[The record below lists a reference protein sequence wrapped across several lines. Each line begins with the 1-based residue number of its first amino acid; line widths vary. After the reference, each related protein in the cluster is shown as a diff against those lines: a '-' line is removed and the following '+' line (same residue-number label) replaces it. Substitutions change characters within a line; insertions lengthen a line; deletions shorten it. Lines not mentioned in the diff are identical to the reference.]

1 MKIQEHDIRELGLA
15 VIKLET
21 EAIAALAEQIN
32 ENFVTA
38 CKLMMQCKGRV
49 VVMGMGK
56 SGHIGGKIA
65 ATLASTGTPAFFVHP
80 GEASHGDLGMIT
92 AQDVVLALSNS
103 GETNEVL
110 LILPIIKRLGVPL
123 IAMTGNPT
131 STLAKFSTA
140 HINVAVKQEA
150 CPLGLAPT
158 SSTTAAL
165 VMGDA
170 LAVSLLQAKGFTRDD
185 FALSH
190 PGGSLG
196 KRLLLLV
203 SDVMHTGAD
212 IPSVTETTLMDSVL
226 LEMTEKKLGM
236 TAVVN
241 SENQVV
247 GIFTDGDL
255 RRMLRKN
262 LDLHSTKITQVM
274 TANCTVIREH
284 ILAAEAMQIME
295 KKNINALLVVD
306 EQQHL
311 MGALNM
317 HDLIHSGIV

>member
-1 MKIQEHDIRELGLA
+1 MKIDELGIRELGLA
-15 VIKLET
+15 VIKLEA
-21 EAIAALAEQIN
+21 EAVAALAEQIN

-38 CKLMMQCKGRV
+38 CKLMMQCKGRI

-92 AQDVVLALSNS
+92 SQDVVLALSNS

-110 LILPIIKRLGVPL
+110 IILPIIKRLGVPL
-123 IAMTGNPT
+123 IAMTGNPV
-131 STLAKFSTA
+131 STLAKFSTI
-140 HINVAVKQEA
+140 HINVSVTQEA

-170 LAVSLLQAKGFTRDD
+170 LAISLLQTKGFTRND

-196 KRLLLLV
+196 KRLLLRV
-203 SDVMHTGAD
+203 GDIMHTGENMPVV
-212 IPSVTETTLMDSVL
+212 IETAQMDAVL

-241 SENQVV
+241 ADNQVV

-262 LDLHSTKITQVM
+262 LALQTTIISTVM
-274 TANCTVIREH
+274 TANCTVIQKDL
-284 ILAAEAMQIME
+284 LAAEAMQIME

-311 MGALNM
+311 HGALNM

>member
-1 MKIQEHDIRELGLA
+1 MKIDGHDIRELGLA
-15 VIKLET
+15 VIKLEA

-38 CKLMMQCKGRV
+38 CKLMMLCKGRV

-92 AQDVVLALSNS
+92 PQDVVLALSNS

-110 LILPIIKRLGVPL
+110 IILPIIKRLGVPL
-123 IAMTGNPT
+123 IAMTGNST
-131 STLAKFSTA
+131 STLAKFATV

-203 SDVMHTGAD
+203 SDIMHTGAR
-212 IPSVTETTLMDSVL
+212 IPSVLETTLMDSVL

-241 SENQVV
+241 SDNQVL

-262 LDLHSTKITQVM
+262 LDLHRTTIAAVM
-274 TANCTVIREH
+274 TPHCAVIREDM
-284 ILAAEAMQIME
+284 LAAEAMQIME

-311 MGALNM
+311 IGALNM